1 MALGEAGS
9 AYGSVVV
16 EGIRKSLRL
25 NPTLRNAVLTNAS
38 AVEEA
43 AAGVDVPEEAM
54 AYLPVDLATPAPPA
68 GGRRRMRGGA
78 LTQQQKESIAALST
92 AALITMAAAYFT
104 GVHEIVATAG
114 AAGVGIAGIVNAVGT
129 ERAGAAGR
137 AIGKYLE
144 SRGAGRVGESFGTL
158 GTKFIDTADR
168 TLALSFAVAR
178 LPIAGGTAIVGT
190 LGRLIDRGAAAIQ
203 KAADKLESP
212 ATHNEQ
218 ADLIIENGTLAFA
231 AALAALTASGALPLM
246 TIFSVILWSGKLYAS
261 PAGRA
266 LAIVELYIWWIN
278 KTKAEKDAIGKEVK
292 EYVAAAKSGAK
303 DARSWVERTGAPKM
317 KEAFDYVAPKIKKSG
332 AAFMEGLKEG
342 AAMENPVAASLSLAF
357 VRAMGLDVDPA
368 APEPKVESG
377 ESKDSLLALAENILK
392 DAFPPVGPGV
402 NTKALEAA
410 IQKLKDVR
418 RAAESVEAARA
429 ELGPAKTA
437 LKAALEAAGV
447 GSLPIAPAPGAAG
460 PAAAGAPA
468 PGAVPRRRAPVMG
481 APAPGAAAAGPAPR
495 GKRPA
500 ESLAEA
506 PVESPVRRSTRARK
520 AEESAEVGATG
531 GRRRKTR
538 RKRLVRRVTKKV
550 KGFYY

>member
-16 EGIRKSLRL
+16 DGIRKSLRL

-54 AYLPVDLATPAPPA
+54 AYLPIDLVTPAPS
-68 GGRRRMRGGA
+68 GGRRGRMRGGA
-78 LTQQQKESIAALST
+78 LTQQQKEGIAALST

-104 GVHEIVATAG
+104 GIHEIVVGAG
-114 AAGVGIAGIVNAVGT
+114 AAGIGLAGIVNAVGT

-144 SRGAGRVGESFGTL
+144 SRGAGRVGESFGVL

-168 TLALSFAVAR
+168 TLALSFAAAR
-178 LPIAGGTAIVGT
+178 LPIAGGTAVVGT

-246 TIFSVILWSGKLYAS
+246 TIFSVMLWSGKLYAS

-278 KTKAEKDAIGKEVK
+278 KTKAEKDVIGKEVK
-292 EYVAAAKSGAK
+292 EYVAAAKTGGAAAK
-303 DARSWVERTGAPKM
+303 SWVERTGAPKM
-317 KEAFDYVAPKIKKSG
+317 REAFEYVAPKIKKTA
-332 AAFMEGLKEG
+332 AAFVAGLEEG

-392 DAFPPVGPGV
+392 DAFPPGRPVD
-402 NTKALEAA
+402 TAELEVA
-410 IQKLKDVR
+410 IRKLKDIR
-418 RAAESVEAARA
+418 RGAESVAAMRAQLVEAKA
-429 ELGPAKTA
+429 ELKS
-437 LKAALEAAGV
+437 ALEAAGV

-468 PGAVPRRRAPVMG
+468 PGAAPRRRAPLTGGPAPV
-481 APAPGAAAAGPAPR
+481 PAPGAAAAGEAAAGPAPGTKR
-495 GKRPA
+495 GV
-500 ESLAEA
+500 EA
-506 PVESPVRRSTRARK
+506 PERRSTRARK
-520 AEESAEVGATG
+520 AEGPAAVGATG
-531 GRRRKTR
+531 GRRKTR